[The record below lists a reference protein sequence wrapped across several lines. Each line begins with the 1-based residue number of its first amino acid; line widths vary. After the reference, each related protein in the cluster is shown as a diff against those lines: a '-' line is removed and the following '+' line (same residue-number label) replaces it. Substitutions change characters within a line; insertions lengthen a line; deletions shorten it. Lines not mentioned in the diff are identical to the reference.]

1 MGACGVPQEALPNA
15 TVKAVKAVNAVYQNV
30 DLSRLMDRVLALSRN
45 NILGAFPG
53 TNPFGFQA
61 WLPSWIYAASAWLWG
76 HERT

>member
-1 MGACGVPQEALPNA
+1 M
-15 TVKAVKAVNAVYQNV
+15 KAVKAVNAVYQNV

-61 WLPSWIYAASAWLWG
+61 RNPILSRGESVQAQPVVHAVVDA
-76 HERT
+76 